1 MNSDLPIMKPTI
13 ERKKANS
20 QKWLTNAETKWRRLH
35 RNPQTKRGSF
45 RPNLSEMGL
54 TTRLPTK
61 KPAKITDVDTNPSD
75 PRSHTRSNCGKRK
88 DLWCEVYFI
97 TVGIIVPSGFL
108 DEYAHAPSLFYK
120 VCEGQRSCWL
130 VRYDMCLK
138 LIWQSRGSNDQINI
152 LWKGNICNSHIWSN
166 LSKTRA
172 SAPIHQ
178 GFQTPGNR

>member
-61 KPAKITDVDTNPSD
+61 KPANITDVDTNPSD
-75 PRSHTRSNCGKRK
+75 PRSHTRSNCRKRK
-88 DLWCEVYFI
+88 VPWCGVYFI
-97 TVGIIVPSGFL
+97 TVGIIVLSGFL
-108 DEYAHAPSLFYK
+108 SEYAHAPSLFY
-120 VCEGQRSCWL
+120 EARERQRSCWL
-130 VRYDMCLK
+130 VRYEMCPK
-138 LIWQSRGSNDQINI
+138 LIWQSRGSNDQTNI
-152 LWKGNICNSHIWSN
+152 LWKGNICNSYI
-166 LSKTRA
+166 
-172 SAPIHQ
+172 
-178 GFQTPGNR
+178 